1 MVYLLLLLV
10 PGGLVA
16 AFAFVGY
23 CFGTLGRIGP
33 RQADRVVWL
42 RVVAAL
48 LGAATALLYVWGL
61 VHLVGA
67 VMDVA
72 ENGADSA
79 PLRPCRASGWEQ
91 RAQDPGSV
99 DYTVRYLP
107 IRFVCETGDGDSHV
121 TDAVPDYLNP
131 GVLGF
136 ALAGAG
142 CAGAARLASRRPGP
156 RATREPSR

>member
-16 AFAFVGY
+16 ASAFVGY

-42 RVVAAL
+42 RALAAL
-48 LGAATALLYVWGL
+48 MGAATAVLYVWGL
-61 VHLVGA
+61 LHLVGA
-67 VMDVA
+67 VMDA
-72 ENGADSA
+72 EENGTDSA
-79 PLRPCRASGWEQ
+79 PMRPCRTPGWEE
-91 RAQDPGSV
+91 RAQDPGIV

-107 IRFVCETGDGDSHV
+107 IRFVCETEDGDSYV
-121 TDAVPDYLNP
+121 TGAVPGYLNP

-142 CAGAARLASRRPGP
+142 CAGAARLVSRRPGP
-156 RATREPSR
+156 RATREPSH

>member
-1 MVYLLLLLV
+1 MAYLLLVLV

-42 RVVAAL
+42 RALAAL
-48 LGAATALLYVWGL
+48 MGAATAVLYVWGL
-61 VHLVGA
+61 LHLVGA
-67 VMDVA
+67 VMDA
-72 ENGADSA
+72 EENGTDSA
-79 PLRPCRASGWEQ
+79 PMRPCRTPGWEE
-91 RAQDPGSV
+91 RAQDPGIV

-107 IRFVCETGDGDSHV
+107 IRFVCETEDGDSYV
-121 TDAVPDYLNP
+121 TGAVPGYLNP

-142 CAGAARLASRRPGP
+142 CAGAARLVSRRPGP
-156 RATREPSR
+156 RATREPSH